1 MRSEIKK
8 HAANPQWN
16 LVEELVAGPL
26 RELQKQVSDELIR
39 KAGDKSSLVPI
50 DRDPVPGQYSESVR
64 RYYENIG
71 SGR

>member
-1 MRSEIKK
+1 MK
-8 HAANPQWN
+8 HAAAPQWN
-16 LVEELVAGPL
+16 LVEELISEPL
-26 RELQKQVSDELIR
+26 RELQKQVGEELLR

-50 DRDPVPGQYSESVR
+50 DRDPVPGQYSEPVR